1 MELGVLKKLHIL
13 LSGRF
18 VYADTSPY
26 DLHTFFFC
34 LTRKSFAKKKK
45 KKGLNFEEPVSNT
58 QLNLSNSIHNR
69 CLSQLKQ
76 LQLIPV

>member
-26 DLHTFFFC
+26 DLHTFFFF
-34 LTRKSFAKKKK
+34 LTPKSFAKKK